1 MTMYLSPLVDV
12 NEIDLST
19 TIPAVATSIGVI
31 ILRDTW
37 KGPELKVQLV
47 NSIDELIDIFGRPE
61 GASDIDP
68 KHGQSYEDLLAAA
81 GFLQFGE
88 NLYCTRVLAPSATF
102 AGVYG
107 TVEEL
112 GGVSNSSSSTSNSSS
127 SSCPF
132 GSPTWETRFNNTYW
146 EADEGGTG
154 TWDSELGR
162 WDSASFA
169 NFEVVQLVPLGT
181 WNDGYRPTKMRIEWT
196 PDIPISM
203 FLYYGIFPDNDI
215 LTTNISG
222 SYYGD
227 VSPSGQGIFNIPEW
241 FEPDDMETLSLS
253 NNKSTPFS
261 LTNVEF
267 YNCSEPCT
275 PQWHEEAIAQFGG
288 EFPDDILFDNQVD
301 GTWNDTDQR
310 VESENPFGSIQA
322 IQLQNYTGSCGF
334 PTKIKIVYGLV
345 TNPDGNKITQIVLY
359 DALEVGSWE
368 LTNVVVSGGVE
379 VDQTAVFNLTY
390 QDHHEFGLQ
399 PFDQVRLLDSG
410 NNQMYLKSLEVW
422 DDCNPCPEGG
432 EGGEGPPPS

>member
-1 MTMYLSPLVDV
+1 MTMYISPLVDV

-19 TIPAVATSIGVI
+19 TVPAVANIIAVI
-31 ILRDTW
+31 TIRNSW
-37 KGPELKVQLV
+37 KGPELKTQLV
-47 NSIDELIDIFGRPE
+47 NSIDELIDMFGRPE
-61 GASDIDP
+61 EASSLNP
-68 KHGQSYEDLLAAA
+68 PHGQSYEDLLAAA

-88 NLYCTRVLAPSATF
+88 NLYCTRVLPPSATF

-154 TWDSELGR
+154 TWNGSE
-162 WDSASFA
+162 WDSVSFA

-253 NNKSTPFS
+253 NNQSNPFS

-267 YNCSEPCT
+267 LVCASSSSSSTSDAGCVEGYVDSLGDEYLDIDNVPFDGSWNEAEQRWESFFGEDHQLILTNNGNSPVDAPGKIRVEITLESGWAPGDQTVDIDIKNQLGMSRYSTSVVVTSLDT
-275 PQWHEEAIAQFGG
+275 PQTFTIDDDGANISWGG
-288 EFPDDILFDNQVD
+288 EL
-301 GTWNDTDQR
+301 
-310 VESENPFGSIQA
+310 GSIEFS
-322 IQLQNYTGSCGF
+322 YGSGAF
-334 PTKIKIVYGLV
+334 R
-345 TNPDGNKITQIVLY
+345 
-359 DALEVGSWE
+359 
-368 LTNVVVSGGVE
+368 VS
-379 VDQTAVFNLTY
+379 
-390 QDHHEFGLQ
+390 
-399 PFDQVRLLDSG
+399 LLDL
-410 NNQMYLKSLEVW
+410 YET
-422 DDCNPCPEGG
+422 CEGG
-432 EGGEGPPPS
+432 RPE

>member
-1 MTMYLSPLVDV
+1 MAMYLSPLVDV

-154 TWDSELGR
+154 TWDGSE
-162 WDSASFA
+162 WDSVSFA

-267 YNCSEPCT
+267 YNCSEPCV
-275 PQWHEEAIAQFGG
+275 EEW
-288 EFPDDILFDNQVD
+288 VD
-301 GTWNDTDQR
+301 FTGDTYWTTFTGTWDGSKWDAGSGEQYELYIARINNGWIDDLLPERIRLNVTILSGYAPGNLEFDTIR
-310 VESENPFGSIQA
+310 VGDTGENFVYTSTNTDGVSAYDTPTDIIIRPQYVDDGHGGYYDLSNIYIAYQHGSFT
-322 IQLQNYTGSCGF
+322 LNS
-334 PTKIKIVYGLV
+334 
-345 TNPDGNKITQIVLY
+345 
-359 DALEVGSWE
+359 
-368 LTNVVVSGGVE
+368 VE
-379 VDQTAVFNLTY
+379 FY
-390 QDHHEFGLQ
+390 E
-399 PFDQVRLLDSG
+399 
-410 NNQMYLKSLEVW
+410 
-422 DDCNPCPEGG
+422 DCQEYSYC
-432 EGGEGPPPS
+432 

>member
-1 MTMYLSPLVDV
+1 LVC
-12 NEIDLST
+12 
-19 TIPAVATSIGVI
+19 
-31 ILRDTW
+31 
-37 KGPELKVQLV
+37 
-47 NSIDELIDIFGRPE
+47 
-61 GASDIDP
+61 
-68 KHGQSYEDLLAAA
+68 QS
-81 GFLQFGE
+81 
-88 NLYCTRVLAPSATF
+88 S
-102 AGVYG
+102 
-107 TVEEL
+107 
-112 GGVSNSSSSTSNSSS
+112 SSSSTSS
-127 SSCPF
+127 
-132 GSPTWETRFNNTYW
+132 
-146 EADEGGTG
+146 
-154 TWDSELGR
+154 
-162 WDSASFA
+162 
-169 NFEVVQLVPLGT
+169 
-181 WNDGYRPTKMRIEWT
+181 
-196 PDIPISM
+196 
-203 FLYYGIFPDNDI
+203 
-215 LTTNISG
+215 
-222 SYYGD
+222 
-227 VSPSGQGIFNIPEW
+227 
-241 FEPDDMETLSLS
+241 
-253 NNKSTPFS
+253 
-261 LTNVEF
+261 
-267 YNCSEPCT
+267 CT

-310 VESENPFGSIQA
+310 VEAENPFGSIQV